1 MDFNQLKQ
9 ELLEYGAEVN
19 IQKIGFAS
27 ADTFDTLKQ
36 PIISSTIARL
46 SVRI

>member
-19 IQKIGFAS
+19 IQKIRLLS
-27 ADTFDTLKQ
+27 AV
-36 PIISSTIARL
+36 L
-46 SVRI
+46 SIR